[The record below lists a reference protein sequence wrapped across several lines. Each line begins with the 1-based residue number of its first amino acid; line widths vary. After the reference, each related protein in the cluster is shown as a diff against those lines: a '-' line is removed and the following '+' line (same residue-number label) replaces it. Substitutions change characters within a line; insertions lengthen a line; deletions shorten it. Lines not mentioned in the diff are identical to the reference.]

1 MNFAQDSNLW
11 LVIWAL
17 GLGTFGLRF
26 LFLGLVGDRKM
37 PVWVLRHLRYTAVGL
52 LPGLIAPMVLWPDA
66 TGGMLDWPRLIAAI
80 VTLVVGYKTKNIFA
94 AILLGGICLYTIGQM
109 VWAL

>member
-26 LFLGLVGDRKM
+26 LFLGVVGDRKM
-37 PVWVLRHLRYTAVGL
+37 GS
-52 LPGLIAPMVLWPDA
+52 
-66 TGGMLDWPRLIAAI
+66 
-80 VTLVVGYKTKNIFA
+80 
-94 AILLGGICLYTIGQM
+94 ILNSVYE
-109 VWAL
+109 V

>member
-26 LFLGLVGDRKM
+26 LFLGVVGDRKM
-37 PVWVLRHLRYTAVGL
+37 PPWVLRHLRYTAVGL
-52 LPGLIAPMVLWPDA
+52 LPGLIAPMVLWPEA
-66 TGGMLDWPRLIAAI
+66 TGGTLDWPRLTAAA
-80 VTLVVGYKTKNIFA
+80 VTLAVGYKTKNVFS
-94 AILLGGICLYTIGQM
+94 AIALGGICLYVTGQM
-109 VWAL
+109 I

>member
-26 LFLGLVGDRKM
+26 LFLGVVGDRKM
-37 PVWVLRHLRYTAVGL
+37 PSWVLRHLRYTAVGL
-52 LPGLIAPMVLWPDA
+52 LPGLISPLVLWPEA
-66 TGGMLDWPRLIAAI
+66 TGGTLDWPRLSAAA
-80 VTLVVGYKTKNIFA
+80 VTLVVGYKTKNVFA
-94 AILLGGICLYTIGQM
+94 AILLGGLCLYVTGQ
-109 VWAL
+109 VA

>member
-109 VWAL
+109 VSAL